1 MLDGFG
7 RRIEYL
13 RVSITDRCSLRCTY
27 CMPEDGVQWLPH
39 GEILRY
45 EELLRLVRLFA
56 NLGVKK
62 IKITGGEPLVRKG
75 VAGLIGEI
83 KVIPGIEQVTLT
95 TNGVALKVQLPD
107 LLSVGIDGINLSL
120 DTLDRERFAEI
131 TRRDALPQV
140 LEGLDA
146 ALRAPGLNLK
156 INCVAQAGREEDW
169 IALAGLAKDHA
180 VALRFIE
187 PMPIGLGGGL
197 TACTEADIRAALTG
211 KFGPL
216 TPFDGKLGNGPAKYF
231 TLPGFSGKIG
241 FISAVSHQFCDQ
253 CNRVRL
259 TATGYLK
266 TCLQYD
272 VGADLH
278 PLLAETDEVLQA
290 AIVAAIENKPK
301 AHRFSETTVE
311 NRESHIMSQIGG

>member
-7 RRIEYL
+7 RTIDYL
-13 RVSITDRCSLRCTY
+13 RVSVTDRCSLRCTY
-27 CMPEDGVQWLPH
+27 CMPADGVQWLEH
-39 GEILRY
+39 TQILRY
-45 EELLRLVRLFA
+45 EDILRLLRIFA
-56 NLGVKK
+56 SLGVKK

-83 KVIPGIEQVTLT
+83 KAIDGIEQVTLT
-95 TNGVALKVQLPD
+95 TNGVALKEQLPA
-107 LLSVGIDGINLSL
+107 LLEAGIDGINLSL
-120 DTLDRERFAEI
+120 DTLDRARFAEI

-156 INCVAQAGREEDW
+156 LNCVAQAGRASDW
-169 IALAGLAKDHA
+169 ISLVGLAREQNIA
-180 VALRFIE
+180 VRFIE

-197 TACTEADIRAALTG
+197 ETCKESDIRA
-211 KFGPL
+211 PL
-216 TPFDGKLGNGPAKYF
+216 ETAYGTLEPIKAVIGNGPAKYF
-231 TLPGFSGKIG
+231 TLPGFRGKIG
-241 FISAVSHQFCDQ
+241 FISAVSHQFCES

-272 VGADLH
+272 VGADLR
-278 PLLAETDEVLQA
+278 PLLEQSDEALQA
-290 AIVAAIENKPK
+290 AIEAAIQNKPQ
-301 AHRFSETTVE
+301 AHQFSEKTVE
-311 NRESHIMSQIGG
+311 NREAHIMSQIGG